1 MLAEAKAE
9 QLKGDLRAI
18 ETALAELAERRTAD
32 QANVSRALTVSGA
45 ELEMLERARVWTI
58 REEKRLTA
66 RKLEVQC
73 SIEAQNR
80 CVAEARR
87 AVKLV
92 ERLKER
98 KHQIWKGE
106 ADHEIEDLAG
116 ESAIAQWRRLHP
128 LTSS

>member
-9 QLKGDLRAI
+9 QMKGALRAI
-18 ETALAELAERRTAD
+18 ETALAELVERRIAA

-73 SIEAQNR
+73 SIEEQNR